1 VRWFGKTQSIA
12 GEPDFSNPDR
22 VNQRPVLLTENQAGF
37 RKVQYVTSQSEISTF
52 ATIVVAQT
60 FCGRRSAHTK
70 EPRGRIRGLSAF
82 GWRKIPESL

>member
-37 RKVQYVTSQSEISTF
+37 RKVQSREI
-52 ATIVVAQT
+52 V
-60 FCGRRSAHTK
+60 
-70 EPRGRIRGLSAF
+70 
-82 GWRKIPESL
+82 SLFFSVSP